1 MWKVT
6 YNVLSSDGKLYKNTK
21 EVKRLADFSLFNNAV
36 HNGAANIVA
45 VRDPIGRR
53 HDRKAAYKRGF

>member
-6 YNVLSSDGKLYKNTK
+6 YNILSSDGKLYKNTK
-21 EVKRLADFSLFNNAV
+21 EVERLADFNLFNNAV
-36 HNGAANIVA
+36 HHGAANIVA
-45 VRDPIGRR
+45 VRDPLGRR